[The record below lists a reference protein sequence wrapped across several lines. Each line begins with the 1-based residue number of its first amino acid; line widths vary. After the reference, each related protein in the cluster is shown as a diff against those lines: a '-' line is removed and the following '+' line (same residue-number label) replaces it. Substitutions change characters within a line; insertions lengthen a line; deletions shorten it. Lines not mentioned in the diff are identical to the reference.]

1 MILPIT
7 IIALMFHSQ
16 IGPGP
21 TVVKKFDG
29 TSWSVVGL
37 IETNWDWNRLL
48 DEFRQE
54 KTIYSHGSC
63 CYNKNFVNGI
73 KIEGEDIPWTFII
86 DDASPIGR
94 TEQLQMYWRE
104 KFTVEDPFEPGF
116 SKIASK
122 KLSDKIR
129 KYVNNKPQM
138 EKSTHSLLR
147 RCIGAEDD
155 QLPYY
160 CRRGI
165 NISDKKEVSAKDST
179 QYTTTQMFHVFV
191 NPKTKI
197 KQPDKWVS
205 ILDSLG
211 IIAQVP
217 STTMLKYDSL
227 LKTKQTLNKTAAESL
242 QRNNIALML
251 WALARFECAIIDKNS
266 GVPKRQIF
274 RATVMK
280 KCGDMC
286 DEYSQYIYLNDD
298 FRIFERGHIQ

>member
-1 MILPIT
+1 
-7 IIALMFHSQ
+7 MFHSQ

-37 IETNWDWNRLL
+37 IENNGDWVGLL

-73 KIEGEDIPWTFII
+73 KIEGEDIPWTFVI
-86 DDASPIGR
+86 DDASPDGK

-122 KLSDKIR
+122 KLSEKIR
-129 KYVNNKPQM
+129 KYVNNSLRM
-138 EKSTHSLLR
+138 EKSTLSLLR
-147 RCIGAEDD
+147 RCMGADDD

-179 QYTTTQMFHVFV
+179 QYTTTQIFHVFV
-191 NPKTKI
+191 NPKTRL
-197 KQPDKWVS
+197 KQSDKWVS

-217 STTMLKYDSL
+217 SRAILEYDSL
-227 LKTKQTLNKTAAESL
+227 WKAKQMPARTATKYLERS
-242 QRNNIALML
+242 NIALML
-251 WALARFECAIIDKNS
+251 WALARFECSIIEKNS
-266 GVPKRQIF
+266 GMPKRQIF
-274 RATVMK
+274 RTTVTK

-286 DEYSQYIYLNDD
+286 DEFSQYIILNDD
-298 FRIFERGHIQ
+298 FRILERGHIQ